1 MYEYNEIKD
10 ARTRAVQK
18 EFDMKEDIFDNLVR
32 TLVLAGLMLFGLRGV
47 LPAIALSAQLPLLLI
62 SGTAVVV
69 AFGIA
74 RYAYRCAKC
83 TTTCNLK
90 VCRAMQTW
98 K

>member
-18 EFDMKEDIFDNLVR
+18 EFDMKEDIFDNLEYPG
-32 TLVLAGLMLFGLRGV
+32 LAGLMLFGLRGV
-47 LPAIALSAQLPLLLI
+47 LPEIALSAQLPLLLI
-62 SGTAVVV
+62 SGAAVVLV
-69 AFGIA
+69 FGIA